1 MATPHTEHQKEMPT
15 EQYGKEM
22 LSLYVTKP
30 NHVERWAWLNASP
43 APLGAQGGPLPFPSV
58 CVWWG
63 GGLRFLGSLW
73 ALPAIDFFFLTL

>member
-1 MATPHTEHQKEMPT
+1 MVTPHTEHQKEMPT

-30 NHVERWAWLNASP
+30 NHVERRAWLNASP

-63 GGLRFLGSLW
+63 GCDFL
-73 ALPAIDFFFLTL
+73 ALSGRCLPLIFFFLTL